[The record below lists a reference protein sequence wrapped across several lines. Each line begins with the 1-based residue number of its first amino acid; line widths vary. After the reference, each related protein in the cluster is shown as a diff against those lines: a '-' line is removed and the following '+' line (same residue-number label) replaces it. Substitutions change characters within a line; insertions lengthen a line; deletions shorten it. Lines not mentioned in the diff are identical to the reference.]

1 MRAAALLERPFI
13 TARFGEARRVA
24 REGRGEPL
32 RDRPFATGRVG
43 EALRERPRPPAAG
56 TAFDAAAR
64 RMGGGDTPEVVDAS
78 LSVLDAARP
87 RPRPARPRPR
97 PRIFMV
103 FFPRPPPLGMV
114 ASGYYKGYVE

>member
-1 MRAAALLERPFI
+1 MRAAALHERPFI
-13 TARFGEARRVA
+13 IARFGEARRVA
-24 REGRGEPL
+24 REGRREPL

-64 RMGGGDTPEVVDAS
+64 RMGGGDTPEVVVSS
-78 LSVLDAARP
+78 LSVLEAA
-87 RPRPARPRPR
+87 RPR